1 MGSGEE
7 QQMPAAAEATS
18 PADFLAN
25 LGKALRE
32 KENVDTGL
40 ADILAQHL
48 LTATPAID
56 AVAKAKDDIVK
67 LAIARA
73 DPPKPEVG
81 DA

>member
-1 MGSGEE
+1 MLTLLVVVKKVLHVEVQMGSGEE

-18 PADFLAN
+18 PANFLAN

-40 ADILAQHL
+40 ANILAQHL

-56 AVAKAKDDIVK
+56 AVAKA
-67 LAIARA
+67 RTTS
-73 DPPKPEVG
+73 
-81 DA
+81 